1 MRLRAKV
8 IEELSPRELRLRIR
22 RGEWEKPT
30 PGLAMGYAQANVVI
44 LPVRYAFDFFL
55 FCHRNPKPCPVL
67 EVLEPGRYEID
78 SFASGADI
86 RTDVPRYNVFRH
98 GNLKDTR
105 KDIQELWQ
113 DDFVT
118 FFLGCS
124 FTFEEAL
131 IKTHIPV
138 RHIEEGKNVPMYIT
152 NIPCKDGGIFRGP
165 LIVTMRPIPHEKV
178 TRAVQITSRYPFVHG
193 APVHIG
199 SPEEIGIKDMSGP
212 DFGEAVEIKQ
222 GETPVFWACGVTPQA
237 ALVDAKP
244 DICITHTP
252 GHMFVSDMLN
262 EELATS

>member
-1 MRLRAKV
+1 MRLRAKG
-8 IEELSPRELRLRIR
+8 IEKLYPRELRLRIR
-22 RGEWEKPT
+22 RGEWAKPT
-30 PGLAMGYAQANVVI
+30 AGLAMGYAQANVVI
-44 LPVRYAFDFFL
+44 LPYRYAFDFFL
-55 FCHRNPKPCPVL
+55 FCHRNSKPCPVL
-67 EVLEPGRYEID
+67 EVLAPGQYEID

-98 GNLKDTR
+98 GDLKDTR

-124 FTFEEAL
+124 FTFEDAL

-152 NIPCKDGGIFRGP
+152 NIPCRDGGIFRGP
-165 LIVTMRPIPHEKV
+165 LIVTMRPIPLEKV
-178 TRAVQITSRYPFVHG
+178 TRAVQITARYPFVHG
-193 APVHIG
+193 SPVHIG
-199 SPEEIGIKDMSGP
+199 SPEKIGIKDLSGP
-212 DFGEAVEIKQ
+212 DFGEAVKIKQ

-237 ALVDAKP
+237 ALLNAKP